1 MLDFTLVL
9 AILFFMTVLAP
20 TVFAAPIIIALDVG
34 KDIRLDCGLG
44 IIGQTLSFLKE
55 IVIRW

>member
-9 AILFFMTVLAP
+9 AILFFMTVLAT

-34 KDIRLDCGLG
+34 KDIRLDYGLG